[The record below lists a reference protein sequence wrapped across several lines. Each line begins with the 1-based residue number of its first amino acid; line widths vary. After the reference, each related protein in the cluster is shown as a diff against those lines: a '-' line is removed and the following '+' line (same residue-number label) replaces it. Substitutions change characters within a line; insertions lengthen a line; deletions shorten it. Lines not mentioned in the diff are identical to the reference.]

1 MLGPGDSAQER
12 AIATRRAMEADRLK
26 RIKDPKSRVMGID
39 TEALAAGV
47 AEKQASAAAE
57 KALRMEYDHQ
67 RLQQDAQLAYLEQER
82 LRAERKKAQFVDQF
96 RATEQGKEKSREYD
110 LNDPLSKY
118 KDLPGRVGD
127 EDPRLSVSGMQQ
139 FHGEDLSYAQ
149 RIKVQQEE
157 LREWCVEQAEA
168 KAHAKAVDAQRDIA
182 YAQRALDIDNMKLD
196 LEATSRMA
204 RTSVRHTAASHRA
217 HACTLAA
224 QSLAPRELL
233 RLLLAGFLRRPLALT
248 ASCVRVLTV
257 CQANVAVAEYQLA
270 QAAAKREREAAAQK
284 SELQDNIEEI
294 QANLAGD
301 MLTENPSVG
310 LSFIAPNRVR
320 PDHYKGMSPM
330 EQATIVAAQEA
341 QRLQNRAMAAA
352 NKAEDRYN
360 DAAMEGTRR
369 AGAYQDAQ
377 VAAMRA
383 DMRKQLMEDNLQMAK
398 QQYATKSFLTEKV
411 FKNSIDASF
420 FDQFGTSSR

>member
-1 MLGPGDSAQER
+1 MAEAELSGTSMLGPGDSAQER

-149 RIKVQQEE
+149 R
-157 LREWCVEQAEA
+157 
-168 KAHAKAVDAQRDIA
+168 DIA

-204 RTSVRHTAASHRA
+204 RTS
-217 HACTLAA
+217 
-224 QSLAPRELL
+224 
-233 RLLLAGFLRRPLALT
+233 
-248 ASCVRVLTV
+248 
-257 CQANVAVAEYQLA
+257 ANVAVAEYQLA

>member
-168 KAHAKAVDAQRDIA
+168 KAHAKAIDAQRDIA

-204 RTSVRHTAASHRA
+204 RTS
-217 HACTLAA
+217 
-224 QSLAPRELL
+224 
-233 RLLLAGFLRRPLALT
+233 
-248 ASCVRVLTV
+248 
-257 CQANVAVAEYQLA
+257 ANVAVAEYQLA

>member
-1 MLGPGDSAQER
+1 MAEAELSGTSMLGPGDSAQER

-204 RTSVRHTAASHRA
+204 RTS
-217 HACTLAA
+217 
-224 QSLAPRELL
+224 
-233 RLLLAGFLRRPLALT
+233 
-248 ASCVRVLTV
+248 
-257 CQANVAVAEYQLA
+257 ANVAVAEYQLA